1 MKALFGQIDA
11 RIRARD
17 SRQTAVVARKRR
29 LAFAVGALFGE
40 EALVGVLKVLLV
52 GIGVELLVALELLD
66 VFEVGGFVGR
76 LGLRLLAVLHLFKL
90 FVQAHS
96 RPPSP
101 RAPWKRRGFFAR
113 RFA

>member
-11 RIRARD
+11 LARARD
-17 SRQTAVVARKRR
+17 SRQTAVVSRKRR
-29 LAFAVGALFGE
+29 IALAIGALFGE
-40 EALVGVLKVLLV
+40 EALVGVFKILLV
-52 GIGVELLVALELLD
+52 GVGVELIVALEFFD
-66 VFEVGGFVGR
+66 VFEVGSLVGR